1 MGEVYRARD
10 TRLERRVALKVLP
23 EEFFEDRERVAR
35 FEREAK
41 ALAALNHPGIAAV
54 HSFEA
59 VEGRHILVM
68 ELVEGESLDTKIA
81 AGPVPLEE
89 ALPIARQIAE
99 ALEAAHERGIIHR
112 DLKPANVMVGS
123 DGRVKLLD
131 FGLAKAFERPLDA
144 AGREQAAA
152 TGYPMVK
159 NSPTALPTVTG
170 GLTHAGMILGTAAYM
185 SPEQARGKP
194 VDRRA
199 DIWAFGAV
207 LFEMLTGKRLFE
219 GETVSD
225 VLAGVL
231 RQEIDFGAL
240 PPAAPAGVARLL
252 RRCLERDPRNRLHDA
267 GDARLEIEESL
278 RSPAAGGAAPAA
290 APPRERPAVLRLLPW
305 LIAALMAAL
314 AVIVLLGQRRPTA
327 VARDPVRLSFSL
339 PDGLTVVP
347 DLQGQTQ
354 ILAISGDGKRAAF
367 RGRKGSENWIYVRDL
382 SRENADPVS
391 GTEEGSDPFLSPDGE
406 WLGFNSEGK
415 LKKTAVRGGAP
426 VVLAPATQPR
436 GSSWGD
442 DGMIVFT
449 PTVNS
454 GLLRIPA
461 AGGDARPLTTLDSAA
476 RERTHRW
483 PEVLP
488 GSKFVL
494 FTVGTEDK
502 PGDYDDAR
510 IDAVSLA
517 TGKRH
522 VVYRGASLA
531 RWAPPGHLLL
541 ARHGDILAVP
551 FDLETASVRGTPVP
565 VVQGVS
571 GDARS
576 GVAFFGSARNG
587 VLAYVVGLS
596 LQGKTEFSWIS
607 RTGSREPV
615 DIPPGEYSQIMLS
628 PDGRKVAY
636 SAGPGGGSRSDVW
649 IANLSGGGQLQLT
662 SNGKAAS
669 PCWAPDGK
677 SVAYSTPAGDA
688 VMRQAADGSGVPEV
702 LWKTTRL
709 VPITLDSFAPDGS
722 ALVLTLNGLPTR
734 SDLYWIRLTGDRAA
748 GPLLA
753 TPDEES
759 RAAISPDGQWIAFT
773 GVYGAMPEIY
783 VQAFPSLA
791 GRWQI
796 SRGGGRGSR
805 WSRDGR
811 EIFYINGDQLFSV
824 PIKPGT
830 EFLPGEPR
838 ALFRIARMVSSEL
851 NDIYDVAPDGNRFL
865 FLTRAKE
872 PSSAPVVNVILNFGS
887 VLPAPAAK

>member
-1 MGEVYRARD
+1 MIDAGTKLGTYEVISPLGAGGMGEVYRARD

-41 ALAALNHPGIAAV
+41 ALAAFNHPGIAAI

-59 VEGRHILVM
+59 VGGRHILVM
-68 ELVEGESLDTKIA
+68 ELVEGESLDAKIA
-81 AGPVPLEE
+81 AGPVPIEE

-112 DLKPANVMVGS
+112 DLKPANVMVAP

-152 TGYPMVK
+152 TGYPMVT
-159 NSPTALPTVTG
+159 NSPTRLPTVTG
-170 GLTHAGMILGTAAYM
+170 GLTQAGMILGTAAYM
-185 SPEQARGKP
+185 SPEQARGRP

-231 RQEIDFGAL
+231 RQEVDFAAL
-240 PPAAPAGVARLL
+240 PPATPAGVARLL

-278 RSPAAGGAAPAA
+278 RSPAAGAPAPAA
-290 APPRERPAVLRLLPW
+290 APLQERPAILRLLPW

-354 ILAISGDGKRAAF
+354 ILAASADGKRAAF
-367 RGRKGSENWIYVRDL
+367 RGRKGSENRIYVRDL

-415 LKKTAVRGGAP
+415 LKKTALRGGAP

-565 VVQGVS
+565 VAQGVS

-587 VLAYVVGLS
+587 TLAYVVGLS

-615 DIPPGEYSQIMLS
+615 DVPPGEYSQIMLS
-628 PDGRKVAY
+628 PDGNKVAY

-688 VMRQAADGSGVPEV
+688 VMRQAADGSGAPEV

-709 VPITLDSFAPDGS
+709 VPITVDSFAPDGS
-722 ALVLTLNGLPTR
+722 ALVLTLSGLPTR
-734 SDLYWIRLTGDRAA
+734 SDIYWIRLTGDRAA

-759 RAAISPDGQWIAFT
+759 RAAISPDGRWIAFT
-773 GVYGAMPEIY
+773 GAYGALPEIY

-796 SRGGGRGSR
+796 SRGGGRGAR

-838 ALFRIARMVSSEL
+838 TLFRIDRMVSSEW
-851 NDIYDVAPDGNRFL
+851 NDIY
-865 FLTRAKE
+865 
-872 PSSAPVVNVILNFGS
+872 
-887 VLPAPAAK
+887 